1 MAGIVEK
8 NYSDALFELIS
19 EEKPDMLAEVR
30 DEMCAVDAVL
40 SDSPELVR
48 LMKTPTVGQD
58 EKLSLMSEFF
68 KGRVSDYTYRFLM
81 VLTESGRIS
90 EFSGINR
97 CFTELCNER
106 LGIAEVTVVTTAPLD
121 DAMKAKIKLKMTKIT
136 GKTIVIK
143 ERIDPSIIG
152 GIVLKYG
159 DRSFD
164 GSVKARLEAMKK
176 EIGSVIG

>member
-68 KGRVSDYTYRFLM
+68 KDRVSDYTYRFLM
-81 VLTESGRIS
+81 VLTENGRIS
-90 EFSGINR
+90 EFSGISR
-97 CFTELCNER
+97 CFSELCNER

-136 GKTIVIK
+136 GKTIVLT
-143 ERIDPSIIG
+143 ERIDPAIIG

>member
-8 NYSDALFELIS
+8 NYSDALFELII

-40 SDSPELVR
+40 SNSPELVK
-48 LMKTPTVGQD
+48 LMKTPTVEKD
-58 EKLSLMSEFF
+58 EKLALMSELF
-68 KGRVSDYTYRFLM
+68 KNKVSDYTYRFLM

-90 EFSGINR
+90 EFGGINR
-97 CFTELCNER
+97 YFNKLCNEK
-106 LGIAEVTVVTTAPLD
+106 LGIAEVTVVTTEPLD

-136 GKTIVIK
+136 GKTIILK
-143 ERIDPSIIG
+143 ECIDPKLIG

-159 DRSFD
+159 DRTFD
-164 GSVKARLEAMKK
+164 GSVKARLEAMKR